1 MTNRKNISVLIGA
14 VSSVGVY
21 SAIADIAMATG
32 IAFIGGMA
40 GYVGNYF
47 AKKIVISIRKRKNK
61 NANKN

>member
-1 MTNRKNISVLIGA
+1 MTNKSISVLIGA

-21 SAIADIAMATG
+21 SAIADIIMAMG
-32 IAFIGGMA
+32 VAFIGGMA

-47 AKKIVISIRKRKNK
+47 AKKIIISIRKRKNE

>member
-1 MTNRKNISVLIGA
+1 MTNHKSISVLIGA

-21 SAIADIAMATG
+21 SAIADIIMAIG

-40 GYVGNYF
+40 GYIGNYF

-61 NANKN
+61 NANKS

>member
-1 MTNRKNISVLIGA
+1 MTNRKSLSVLIGA
-14 VSSVGVY
+14 VSSVGTY
-21 SAIADIAMATG
+21 SVIADIAMATG

>member
-1 MTNRKNISVLIGA
+1 MTNRKSISVLIGA

-21 SAIADIAMATG
+21 SAIADIIMAIG

-40 GYVGNYF
+40 GYIGNYF
-47 AKKIVISIRKRKNK
+47 AKKIVISIRKRKNE

>member
-1 MTNRKNISVLIGA
+1 MTDKSISVLIGA

-21 SAIADIAMATG
+21 SAIADIIMAMG

-47 AKKIVISIRKRKNK
+47 AKKIIISIRKRKNE
-61 NANKN
+61 NANKD

>member
-1 MTNRKNISVLIGA
+1 MTNHKSISVLIGA

-21 SAIADIAMATG
+21 SAIADIIMAIG

-47 AKKIVISIRKRKNK
+47 AKIIIISIRKRKK
-61 NANKN
+61 RKCK

>member
-1 MTNRKNISVLIGA
+1 MTNRKSLSVLIGA

-21 SAIADIAMATG
+21 STIADIAIATG
-32 IAFIGGMA
+32 IALIGGMA

-47 AKKIVISIRKRKNK
+47 AKIIVISIRKRKNK

>member
-1 MTNRKNISVLIGA
+1 MTNKSISVLIGA

-21 SAIADIAMATG
+21 SAIADIAMAIG

-40 GYVGNYF
+40 GYIGNYF
-47 AKKIVISIRKRKNK
+47 AKKIVISIRKGKNE

>member
-1 MTNRKNISVLIGA
+1 MTDKSISVLIGA

-21 SAIADIAMATG
+21 SAIADIIMAMG

-47 AKKIVISIRKRKNK
+47 AKKIIISIRKRKNE